1 MTRRGST
8 PASTVADI
16 VRGHAEKFRAENHPV
31 SAAPFYLRACHYYQM
46 GERFRTPK
54 DQRALDAYRTAV
66 ECFHQFV
73 ALSGTKIEIVD
84 VPFEGKKLPG
94 YFVPAQNA
102 KSARTPCVVFF
113 DGLDITKEIQFLRG
127 VPDLVKRGISV
138 LVMDGP
144 GTGEAIRFRGM
155 PLRHDYEK
163 AGSACIDYLE
173 TRADVDAKRIGIVAI
188 SLGGYYAPRCASLE
202 PRFAACIAW
211 GAIWDYYGT
220 WKKRIDAGFK
230 ASMSVPGHHIMW
242 ILGVDTLDAALKK
255 LEPFRLDGVVQKMR
269 CPFLVVHGEDDE
281 QIPLKDAQ
289 ALYDASRLHRQ
300 DAARVHGRGGRRA
313 ALPARLSLARHRH
326 HVELVR
332 GQAASD
338 VGRAATAVDH
348 VAAPSRCGL
357 TASRIARRLVPL
369 QRPAQNVARRL
380 RAVDQ
385 ADGAPLDLPAGGGAG
400 ELPAVGHHPV
410 DVIAARTAVIG
421 HLDRVAGFMRRQD
434 LQVRRDDGPDRRPA
448 RCAVT
453 R

>member
-1 MTRRGST
+1 MSNAPKYFMYFPDNYRWSAAFVNMLGTAQFGGVDISELHAIGRLLEGKRGDDDE
-8 PASTVADI
+8 AWFDACVKIADT
-16 VRGHAEKFRAENHPV
+16 VRGHAEKFRTEGHPV
-31 SAAPFYLRACHYYQM
+31 SASNFYLRACHYYQM

-54 DQRALDAYRTAV
+54 DARALDAYRTAV

-73 ALSGTKIEIVD
+73 ELSGNKIEIVD

-102 KSARTPCVVFF
+102 KSARTPCMVFF

-127 VPDLVKRGISV
+127 VPDLVRRGISV

-155 PLRHDYEK
+155 PLRYDYEK

-173 TRADVDAKRIGIVAI
+173 QRADVDPKRIGIVAI

-242 ILGVDTLDAALKK
+242 ILGVDSLDAALKK
-255 LEPFRLDGVVQKMR
+255 LEPFKLDGVVQKMR

-281 QIPLKDAQ
+281 QIPLEHAQ
-289 ALYDASRLHRQ
+289 ALYEASGSADKTL
-300 DAARVHGRGGRRA
+300 RVFIAEEGGAQHCQRDY
-313 ALPARLSLARHRH
+313 LSL
-326 HVELVR
+326 
-332 GQAASD
+332 G
-338 VGRAATAVDH
+338 TAVMWNWLEDK
-348 VAAPSRCGL
+348 L
-357 TASRIARRLVPL
+357 
-369 QRPAQNVARRL
+369 L
-380 RAVDQ
+380 R
-385 ADGAPLDLPAGGGAG
+385 
-400 ELPAVGHHPV
+400 
-410 DVIAARTAVIG
+410 T
-421 HLDRVAGFMRRQD
+421 
-434 LQVRRDDGPDRRPA
+434 
-448 RCAVT
+448 
-453 R
+453 

>member
-1 MTRRGST
+1 MM
-8 PASTVADI
+8 ASAPKYFMYFPGNYRWSAAFVNMLGTAPFGGVDMSELHQIGRMLEGKSGDDDEAWFTACAHVADV
-16 VRGHAEKFRAENHPV
+16 VRGRADKFRAENYPV
-31 SAAPFYLRACHYYQM
+31 AAAPFYLRACHYYQM

-54 DQRALDAYRTAV
+54 DARALDAYRTAV
-66 ECFHQFV
+66 ECFHHFV
-73 ALSGTKIEIVD
+73 ALSGMKIEIVD

-102 KSARTPCVVFF
+102 KSARPPCVVFF

-127 VPDLVKRGISV
+127 VPDLVRRGISV

-173 TRADVDAKRIGIVAI
+173 GRGDVDAKRIGIVAI
-188 SLGGYYAPRCASLE
+188 SLGGYYAPRCAALDQ
-202 PRFAACIAW
+202 RFAACIAW

-255 LEPFRLDGVVQKMR
+255 LEPFRLDGVVQQMR

-289 ALYDASRLHRQ
+289 ALYEASGSADKTL
-300 DAARVHGRGGRRA
+300 RVFTAEEGGAQHCQRDY
-313 ALPARLSLARHRH
+313 LSLGTATMWNWF
-326 HVELVR
+326 EDKLI
-332 GQAASD
+332 
-338 VGRAATAVDH
+338 RA
-348 VAAPSRCGL
+348 
-357 TASRIARRLVPL
+357 
-369 QRPAQNVARRL
+369 
-380 RAVDQ
+380 
-385 ADGAPLDLPAGGGAG
+385 
-400 ELPAVGHHPV
+400 
-410 DVIAARTAVIG
+410 
-421 HLDRVAGFMRRQD
+421 
-434 LQVRRDDGPDRRPA
+434 
-448 RCAVT
+448 
-453 R
+453 

>member
-1 MTRRGST
+1 MANAPKYFMYFPGNYRWSAAFVNMLGTAPFGGVDMSELHQIGRMLEGKSGDDDEAWFDACT
-8 PASTVADI
+8 KVADI
-16 VRGHAEKFRAENHPV
+16 VRGRAEKFRAENYPV
-31 SAAPFYLRACHYYQM
+31 AAAPFYLRACHYYQM

-54 DQRALDAYRTAV
+54 DQRALDAYRMAV

-102 KSARTPCVVFF
+102 KSARPPCVVFF

-144 GTGEAIRFRGM
+144 GTGEAIRFRDM

-173 TRADVDAKRIGIVAI
+173 TRGDVDAKRIGIVAI
-188 SLGGYYAPRCASLE
+188 SLGGYYAPRCAALE

-220 WKKRIDAGFK
+220 WKKRIDAGFQ

-255 LEPFRLDGVVQKMR
+255 LEPFRLDGVVQEMR

-289 ALYDASRLHRQ
+289 ALYEASGSTDKTL
-300 DAARVHGRGGRRA
+300 RVFTAEEGGAQHCQRDY
-313 ALPARLSLARHRH
+313 LSLGTATMWNWF
-326 HVELVR
+326 EDKLVR
-332 GQAASD
+332 S
-338 VGRAATAVDH
+338 RA
-348 VAAPSRCGL
+348 G
-357 TASRIARRLVPL
+357 
-369 QRPAQNVARRL
+369 
-380 RAVDQ
+380 
-385 ADGAPLDLPAGGGAG
+385 
-400 ELPAVGHHPV
+400 
-410 DVIAARTAVIG
+410 
-421 HLDRVAGFMRRQD
+421 
-434 LQVRRDDGPDRRPA
+434 
-448 RCAVT
+448 
-453 R
+453 

>member
-1 MTRRGST
+1 MPARRSPT
-8 PASTVADI
+8 SCA
-16 VRGHAEKFRAENHPV
+16 
-31 SAAPFYLRACHYYQM
+31 AAPRNSAPKIIRWPRRRSICAPVIIIRWASAS
-46 GERFRTPK
+46 GRRRT
-54 DQRALDAYRTAV
+54 QRALDAYRTAV

-102 KSARTPCVVFF
+102 KSARPPCVVFF

-173 TRADVDAKRIGIVAI
+173 TRGDVDAKRIGIVAI
-188 SLGGYYAPRCASLE
+188 SLGGYYAPRCAALE

-269 CPFLVVHGEDDE
+269 CPFLIVHGEDDE

-289 ALYDASRLHRQ
+289 ALYDASGSADKTLRVFTAEEGGAQHCQRDYLSLGTATMWNWFEDKLICGTRAAPLIRRQ
-300 DAARVHGRGGRRA
+300 ARVVRVDPAQRTTSLRYVLHTRFSYPFSAPRKISRDGSEPSTRRM
-313 ALPARLSLARHRH
+313 
-326 HVELVR
+326 V
-332 GQAASD
+332 
-338 VGRAATAVDH
+338 
-348 VAAPSRCGL
+348 
-357 TASRIARRLVPL
+357 RRLIFQP
-369 QRPAQNVARRL
+369 R
-380 RAVDQ
+380 
-385 ADGAPLDLPAGGGAG
+385 GGAG
-400 ELPAVGHHPV
+400 QLPAVGHHPV

-421 HLDRVAGFMRRQD
+421 HFDRVAGFIRRQD
-434 LQVRRDDGPDRRPA
+434 LQVRRDDSLV
-448 RCAVT
+448 AVQ
-453 R
+453 RDVR